1 MAGGSR
7 RASPLGGFLFC
18 PAATHDHEATRRG
31 IERMRV
37 HYRRLGA
44 GAPAVLSRTRVSP
57 LGGALREGSIRRLRV
72 DQFQPNIVHR
82 DRAVVD
88 LLTCPRCGRAHRRLR
103 RRMLIKL
110 EGQRPSQEPVE
121 CQELVRHDASLFHLS
136 ALIKYSLY
144 RAADFLIRAMNTTNP
159 TTRSAHSFLKFRDHS
174 LDVIF
179 SRFRRLDGDS
189 PAYPFIACERR
200 KTLPCRERLRIG
212 NEGFP

>member
-1 MAGGSR
+1 
-7 RASPLGGFLFC
+7 
-18 PAATHDHEATRRG
+18 
-31 IERMRV
+31 
-37 HYRRLGA
+37 
-44 GAPAVLSRTRVSP
+44 
-57 LGGALREGSIRRLRV
+57 
-72 DQFQPNIVHR
+72 
-82 DRAVVD
+82 
-88 LLTCPRCGRAHRRLR
+88 
-103 RRMLIKL
+103 MLIKL

-121 CQELVRHDASLFHLS
+121 CQELVRHDASLFHIS

-144 RAADFLIRAMNTTNP
+144 RAADLLIRAMNTTNP